1 MPENGRNVK
10 IVIIKLTESIH
21 YQFRH
26 KCTAHFGK
34 SQLIRP

>member
-1 MPENGRNVK
+1 MAGNVK

-26 KCTAHFGK
+26 KYCPFGK